1 MVLTMEKK
9 WSPKHF
15 CIAYILLKAYIIISS
30 GKEQA
35 ELSPGEDMD
44 WNYPPDMTCLVSKN
58 KSVKESRVLSVA
70 FESLC
75 DRNYFYIDLLT
86 GLGEM
91 T

>member
-35 ELSPGEDMD
+35 ELSPGEDTD
-44 WNYPPDMTCLVSKN
+44 
-58 KSVKESRVLSVA
+58 
-70 FESLC
+70 
-75 DRNYFYIDLLT
+75 
-86 GLGEM
+86 
-91 T
+91 